1 MAIYLIRHA
10 ESVGNVNGRTSSHS
24 SIELTEAG
32 REQAKK
38 LATQLPFADH
48 VYISSFLRT
57 KQTAQPILERDQ
69 LDPEIFAIEEFS
81 YLSDL
86 RCQNTTLEERKPWV
100 DAYWKDLDIDYMDG
114 NDAESFRGFYQR
126 VQSFRQHLLEIQSK
140 FIEKNL
146 MVFSHGQFLKLFKML
161 NEQDR
166 VLSASL
172 MSDFRYE
179 MIHHPIQNTEL
190 FIFDR
195 RS

>member
-32 REQAKK
+32 HEQAQK

-86 RCQNTTLEERKPWV
+86 RC
-100 DAYWKDLDIDYMDG
+100 
-114 NDAESFRGFYQR
+114 
-126 VQSFRQHLLEIQSK
+126 
-140 FIEKNL
+140 
-146 MVFSHGQFLKLFKML
+146 
-161 NEQDR
+161 
-166 VLSASL
+166 
-172 MSDFRYE
+172 
-179 MIHHPIQNTEL
+179 
-190 FIFDR
+190 
-195 RS
+195 